1 MNSKKITAFLLST
14 AMMVSYVPA
23 FAFADDSEP
32 SEGTASVNIAEP
44 AGEDLSG
51 GEHPMQSTQLN

>member
-1 MNSKKITAFLLST
+1 
-14 AMMVSYVPA
+14 MMVSSVPV

-32 SEGTASVNIAEP
+32 SEGTASVNIAES